1 LIISAAGFGQRTP
14 WSAYSFSNINDELA
28 GYDMSKLA
36 KAVSQRSED
45 NFDHN
50 TLLPFHIS
58 LILTLDKLFTKILT
72 PNVLYSMPLR
82 VPWLTHELDVAKVA
96 FDDLRMHMLDLVSA
110 ARSKDAEREANI
122 LSKLVQAN
130 DAMQADV
137 LEEVGSLDGKRVLT
151 DVEML
156 SNVFV
161 GLHRFLSSHES
172 LIILLAD
179 VLVGRTWYVS
189 VLFAAFALNNRSCRD
204 LRPHS

>member
-1 LIISAAGFGQRTP
+1 
-14 WSAYSFSNINDELA
+14 
-28 GYDMSKLA
+28 MSKLA